1 MYHKDFFPPPCGL
14 PFYGRKRQ
22 DAMQAAREC
31 RRMSEAS
38 IWVLAV
44 FIAVWAGVL
53 DWRFKR
59 IPNWLTVSGL
69 VAGLAL
75 NSWLNG
81 WAGLKASLLGAALGL
96 GVLLPFV
103 LLRALGGGDWKLVG
117 ALGAILGA
125 GRLVDVLIVAII
137 VAGVMAAVLVI
148 ATGRIRDT
156 LHNIWGMLGSFARMQ
171 MPGPEVSLD
180 NPESKRIP
188 FGVSVTIA
196 VALYGAREAWL
207 ILGKA

>member
-1 MYHKDFFPPPCGL
+1 
-14 PFYGRKRQ
+14 
-22 DAMQAAREC
+22 MQTAREC
-31 RRMSEAS
+31 RRMSQES
-38 IWVLAV
+38 VWILAV

-75 NSWLNG
+75 NSWLSG
-81 WAGLKASLLGAALGL
+81 WAGLKASLLGGALGL

-103 LLRALGGGDWKLVG
+103 LLRALGGGDWKLIG

-125 GRLVDVLIVAII
+125 ARLVDVLIAAMM
-137 VAGVMAAVLVI
+137 VAGVMAAVIVI
-148 ATGRIRDT
+148 ATGRTRET
-156 LHNIWGMLGSFARMQ
+156 LHNIWEMLGSFARLQ

-196 VALYGAREAWL
+196 VALYGAHEAWL
-207 ILGKA
+207 ILGQA

>member
-1 MYHKDFFPPPCGL
+1 
-14 PFYGRKRQ
+14 
-22 DAMQAAREC
+22 MQAEREC
-31 RRMSEAS
+31 QRMSQES
-38 IWVLAV
+38 IWILAV

-59 IPNWLTVSGL
+59 IPNWLTVTGL
-69 VAGLAL
+69 VAGVAL
-75 NSWLNG
+75 NSWLSG

-103 LLRALGGGDWKLVG
+103 MLRALGGGDWKLIG
-117 ALGAILGA
+117 ALGATLGA
-125 GRLVDVLIVAII
+125 GRLVDVLIAAMI
-137 VAGVMAAVLVI
+137 VAGVMAAVMVV
-148 ATGRIRDT
+148 AMGRTRET
-156 LHNIWGMLGSFARMQ
+156 LRNIGNMLASFSRLQ

-180 NPESKRIP
+180 NPDSKRIP

-196 VALYGAREAWL
+196 VALYGAHEAWR